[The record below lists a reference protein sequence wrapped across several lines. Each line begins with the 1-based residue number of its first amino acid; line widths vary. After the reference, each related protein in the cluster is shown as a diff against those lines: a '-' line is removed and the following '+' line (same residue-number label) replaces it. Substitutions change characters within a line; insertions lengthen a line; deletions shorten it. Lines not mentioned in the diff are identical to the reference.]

1 MGTKNKWNARVIS
14 NLIVMLI
21 TLFGTI
27 CMFLSFF
34 F

>member
-1 MGTKNKWNARVIS
+1 MGTNTKWNARVIS

-27 CMFLSFF
+27 CLFLSFF
-34 F
+34 I